1 MSWKKATER
10 VSRRPSAAARKSDGE
25 QHPLS
30 PEAFV
35 SLVLM
40 CGKAQSMAVR
50 SLAAQ
55 ALAAVAPLDDSVL
68 VDQLLSE
75 LPAAHSSIR
84 SQNLVHPSM
93 PFL

>member
-1 MSWKKATER
+1 MSVAC
-10 VSRRPSAAARKSDGE
+10 RPSAAARKSVGE

-35 SLVLM
+35 ALVLK

-68 VDQLLSE
+68 VDQLLSQ
-75 LPAAHSSIR
+75 LPSAHSPIGN
-84 SQNLVHPSM
+84 QNLVNPSLAL
-93 PFL
+93 PFSH